1 VTEWRSRTAS
11 KRVKEFQNKLDNLNI
26 DRVLEELVLVQN
38 GVGSEYQ
45 ELIDGFK
52 RSVENFQQKITLKE

>member
-11 KRVKEFQNKLDNLNI
+11 KRVKEFQSKLNNLNI
-26 DRVLEELVLVQN
+26 DRILEELVMVQK
-38 GVGSEYQ
+38 GVGSEYR

-52 RSVENFQQKITLKE
+52 RSVENFQQKITLTE